1 MRCPSWRSCS
11 KSAAASAC
19 LRVCSSLLR
28 LRMNPG
34 IRSSRSLAT
43 VTLYASS
50 FMSLNYRGRAFFP
63 PLPLSGFVR
72 QRLPCARQMRMHRER
87 RVEREAGLVRG
98 AAAEQDLREVK
109 HGGEMTRLEL
119 ERAAD
124 VAQALVVAPEQVV
137 QHRALVPSFGEVRR
151 AAHEGAQARLGDVV
165 AARGNVARGQIEGLG
180 GGPVWMVHPRVP
192 DAVLRALRLGRPPAS
207 GEPIEKRIER
217 Q

>member
-1 MRCPSWRSCS
+1 MLHR
-11 KSAAASAC
+11 
-19 LRVCSSLLR
+19 SSLD
-28 LRMNPG
+28 
-34 IRSSRSLAT
+34 
-43 VTLYASS
+43 
-50 FMSLNYRGRAFFP
+50 YRRRAFSP
-63 PLPLSGFVR
+63 PPPLSGFVK

-151 AAHEGAQARLGDVV
+151 AAHE
-165 AARGNVARGQIEGLG
+165 
-180 GGPVWMVHPRVP
+180 
-192 DAVLRALRLGRPPAS
+192 
-207 GEPIEKRIER
+207 
-217 Q
+217 